1 MRRNK
6 SYFAFQHPFIE
17 GRNRQFEANFLPYL
31 FKKEWLRDWALNA
44 CDVNPVSCSQSVIA
58 EITGWRHRLLRPV
71 SHKARLLLREPGS
84 WSLVKNRDWAQVP
97 FYCLFL
103 HVICFYFLKRKILA
117 MGYSTLN
124 AAFDWKQNYQLT
136 PPSNKRRSWSKECG
150 VFWRIMRK
158 SRYNLVIHTIQTIV
172 ILSQ

>member
-6 SYFAFQHPFIE
+6 SYFAFQRTFIE
-17 GRNRQFEANFLPYL
+17 GRNRQFEASFPPYL

-44 CDVNPVSCSQSVIA
+44 CSRSVIA
-58 EITGWRHRLLRPV
+58 EITGWRHRLLGPV
-71 SHKARLLLREPGS
+71 SHKARFLTRERGF

-117 MGYSTLN
+117 IGHSTLN

-150 VFWRIMRK
+150 VFSRIMRK
-158 SRYNLVIHTIQTIV
+158 SRYNLVIRTI
-172 ILSQ
+172 